1 VNKRVWVASL
11 RSLGAVCVDPL
22 VIHSVLLVHYY
33 HSAASAKGGC
43 AFGADRRYLNAPML
57 QSSKDL
63 FYIVLAFSALWL
75 TIFLCWM
82 IYSVA
87 VILRNANDVIHEM
100 RERLRGISESLDF
113 MRDKVDVLAGSV
125 DFLTE
130 AADERRGGVT
140 DVHKTKK

>member
-1 VNKRVWVASL
+1 MDNSRL
-11 RSLGAVCVDPL
+11 
-22 VIHSVLLVHYY
+22 I
-33 HSAASAKGGC
+33 
-43 AFGADRRYLNAPML
+43 APML

-87 VILRNANDVIHEM
+87 MVLRNGNDMIHEM
-100 RERLRGISESLDF
+100 RERLRGISEALDF

-130 AADERRGGVT
+130 AVDELRGGT
-140 DVHKTKK
+140 GDARKIKK

>member
-1 VNKRVWVASL
+1 MGLLSTASFWYTTTTRQPVQL
-11 RSLGAVCVDPL
+11 R
-22 VIHSVLLVHYY
+22 
-33 HSAASAKGGC
+33 
-43 AFGADRRYLNAPML
+43 LNAPML

-82 IYSVA
+82 IYSMA

-113 MRDKVDVLAGSV
+113 MRDKVDLLAGS
-125 DFLTE
+125 
-130 AADERRGGVT
+130 
-140 DVHKTKK
+140 